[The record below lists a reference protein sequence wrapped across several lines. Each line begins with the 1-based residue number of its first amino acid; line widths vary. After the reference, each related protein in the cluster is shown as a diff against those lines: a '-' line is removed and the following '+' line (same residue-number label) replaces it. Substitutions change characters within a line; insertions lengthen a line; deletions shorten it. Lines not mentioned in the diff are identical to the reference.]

1 MARPRK
7 YNISLTDDEVK
18 KLKSIMHKKQT
29 SKTVRNRC
37 QIILDLD
44 EAKDEFIK
52 SYTDKVVSAFDEFTT
67 RPQWSRTESWN
78 LMSEIPEMIQ

>member
-37 QIILDLD
+37 QILLDLD
-44 EAKDEFIK
+44 DAHMAKSLPMNSLPK
-52 SYTDKVVSAFDEFTT
+52 QTVYV
-67 RPQWSRTESWN
+67 W
-78 LMSEIPEMIQ
+78 LLL

>member
-44 EAKDEFIK
+44 DAHG
-52 SYTDKVVSAFDEFTT
+52 KVLTHE
-67 RPQWSRTESWN
+67 QSRQNKLCMYGYYYEYCKALFRKRHSGYRY
-78 LMSEIPEMIQ
+78 LKP